1 MFASVSASLNRKKRI
16 DAVRRVGNS
25 PFGGVTVSLPGR
37 SCLHRKSTGSRVY
50 VEILFLFLSFLQE
63 LVSRGICLFGVTDIR
78 LVTNRWIIFH
88 ATPW

>member
-50 VEILFLFLSFLQE
+50 VAILFLFFSFFLG
-63 LVSRGICLFGVTDIR
+63 VSFSRYLPLRRHGYTLG
-78 LVTNRWIIFH
+78 NE
-88 ATPW
+88 